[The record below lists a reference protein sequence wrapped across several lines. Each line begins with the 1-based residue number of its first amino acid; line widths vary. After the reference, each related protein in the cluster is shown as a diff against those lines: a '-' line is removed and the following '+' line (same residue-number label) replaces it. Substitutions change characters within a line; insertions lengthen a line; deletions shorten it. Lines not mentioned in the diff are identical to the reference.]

1 MRKKYNK
8 KRASYHSPMLS
19 GKSPLD
25 VLNESSGS
33 GKNQASSEDR
43 KRAKENVV
51 AMRSMLQK
59 GARDEL

>member
-1 MRKKYNK
+1 
-8 KRASYHSPMLS
+8 MLS